1 MSASNTVTDIGT
13 QFQQRLGAISSYR
26 NAASQNNNP
35 QGGGADQPAPRYRAW
50 IEGYGTS
57 ARTSAQDDFS
67 GDRRTTAGV
76 IAGFATTVA
85 PGLTLGISAD
95 QSRTKVGITGF
106 DQSGRID
113 LTQVGAN
120 AVYETGNWNFGAGLM
135 HGFGRVHSD
144 RTGTGG
150 LISADY
156 NARLWGVLGEASY
169 YIALPN
175 NSRLVPKV
183 GADWS
188 TATTDAFTES
198 GTGSVTGSSVT
209 TRRGRITAGAEL
221 GHSWLVDRKLFDA
234 AIYGRLVDN
243 VTQDIGQLTVDN
255 TSGGSAPRLFNGIRE
270 SHYGADAGAMAS
282 VKITDLTRLYAVY
295 DGRFRGNFTS
305 HTGTA
310 GVEFRW

>member
-1 MSASNTVTDIGT
+1 MLFRS
-13 QFQQRLGAISSYR
+13 
-26 NAASQNNNP
+26 
-35 QGGGADQPAPRYRAW
+35 
-50 IEGYGTS
+50 
-57 ARTSAQDDFS
+57 
-67 GDRRTTAGV
+67 
-76 IAGFATTVA
+76 
-85 PGLTLGISAD
+85 
-95 QSRTKVGITGF
+95 
-106 DQSGRID
+106 
-113 LTQVGAN
+113 
-120 AVYETGNWNFGAGLM
+120 AVYETGNWNFGAGLT

-255 TSGGSAPRLFNGIRE
+255 TSGGSAPRLFNGIDRK
-270 SHYGADAGAMAS
+270 S
-282 VKITDLTRLYAVY
+282 TRL
-295 DGRFRGNFTS
+295 NSS
-305 HTGTA
+305 HSQQSRMPSSA
-310 GVEFRW
+310 